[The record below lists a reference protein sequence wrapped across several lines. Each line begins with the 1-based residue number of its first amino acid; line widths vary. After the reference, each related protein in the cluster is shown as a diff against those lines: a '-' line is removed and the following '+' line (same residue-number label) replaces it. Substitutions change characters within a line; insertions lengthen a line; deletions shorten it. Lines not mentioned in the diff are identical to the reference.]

1 MPRTASSDPLCF
13 TPARE
18 LARMI
23 RVREVS
29 AREVMQAHL
38 AQIARLNPTL
48 NAIVAKCSDESCL
61 ALADDADRAL
71 ARGDAVGPLHGLPI
85 AFKDAEPA
93 VGFPFT
99 NGSLIFKDR
108 YPTEDSV
115 LVERLRRAGVLPIG
129 KTNISCLLYTSPSP
143 RD

>member
-1 MPRTASSDPLCF
+1 MPSNSAPNALCF

-18 LARMI
+18 LARL
-23 RVREVS
+23 VRTRAVS

-48 NAIVAKCSDESCL
+48 NAIVALLPEEACL
-61 ALADDADRAL
+61 AMADEADRAL
-71 ARGDAVGPLHGLPI
+71 SRGEAVGPLHGLPI

-99 NGSLIFKDR
+99 KV
-108 YPTEDSV
+108 DSV
-115 LVERLRRAGVLPIG
+115 VGELAVAREI
-129 KTNISCLLYTSPSP
+129 KTS
-143 RD
+143 